1 MYRSL
6 AAALI
11 VIALTCGSGREPA
24 AKPSTYGDAMRW
36 YEREAAKG
44 FAKAQYF
51 LGLLY
56 ERGGG
61 PRTKDLAKA
70 FQWFAKAAAQG
81 HARAQYKISRAYQFG
96 LGTVSDPEQA
106 VLWYRRAAGQ
116 GLPEAQHNLAYMLE
130 NAVSTE
136 RSPDEAVRWYR
147 EAAER
152 GGPSQFALGSV
163 YMRGMGVE
171 RNLAEA
177 WAWLRAAEFRQVAGA
192 GEARAALE
200 KEMTP
205 EEMSQARKMAN
216 PDPPDDLNQVSFLG

>member
-1 MYRSL
+1 MYRLL

-11 VIALTCGSGREPA
+11 VIALTCGLGRESA
-24 AKPSTYGDAMRW
+24 AQPSTYGDAMRW
-36 YEREAAKG
+36 YEREGAKG
-44 FAKAQYF
+44 SAKAQYF

-61 PRTKDLAKA
+61 PRKKDLAKA

-81 HARAQYKISRAYQFG
+81 HARAQYKISQAYQFG
-96 LGTVSDPEQA
+96 LGTVSDPEKA

-136 RSPDEAVRWYR
+136 RSPNEAVRWYQ
-147 EAAER
+147 AAK
-152 GGPSQFALGSV
+152 GFGPSQFGRSI

-177 WAWLRAAEFRQVAGA
+177 WTWLRAAESRQVTGA
-192 GEARAALE
+192 GEARALE
-200 KEMTP
+200 KEMTG
-205 EEMSQARKMAN
+205 MS
-216 PDPPDDLNQVSFLG
+216 